1 MTTIRHLSI
10 EELMDVP
17 IKACGPGV
25 LGKPLESEFWGTH
38 FIEQKGIDWNHKKRV
53 VLDKQFSQLDKAK
66 WVVEHPKSEPYIPF
80 PRRCGSPCECF
91 GCRGAPGAKHEF
103 PLMYATKD
111 LLMLEQE
118 LAMVLAKEAEAKERR
133 ELKKARKETQK

>member
-1 MTTIRHLSI
+1 MTTIRNLAF
-10 EELMDVP
+10 EKFMDTP
-17 IKACGPGV
+17 LKASGPGV

-38 FIEQKGIDWNHKKRV
+38 FIEQKGVDWSHKKRR

-111 LLMLEQE
+111 LPMLEQS
-118 LAMVLAKEAEAKERR
+118 LANVLAKEADVKERR
-133 ELKKARKETQK
+133 ELNKTRK